1 MPPATDKSN
10 RILDSTIVSTWS
22 NEFNLDEVCNETED
36 QTILTGINSEKD
48 FGSSAI
54 IMTGKELPE
63 VEMDDFVDNN
73 DTQSDETPE
82 AIPMDVEE
90 KSTDLIVPQIKLKT
104 VTFANPPQ
112 QIFSKLELDLNPQV
126 NRNKKKE
133 SKKAKKASKKKRS
146 NEN

>member
-1 MPPATDKSN
+1 MFHLN
-10 RILDSTIVSTWS
+10 
-22 NEFNLDEVCNETED
+22 
-36 QTILTGINSEKD
+36 IN
-48 FGSSAI
+48 
-54 IMTGKELPE
+54 
-63 VEMDDFVDNN
+63 
-73 DTQSDETPE
+73 SDETPE

-133 SKKAKKASKKKRS
+133 SKKAKKASKKKDQMKIDDVTHVE
-146 NEN
+146 ENAVKDDKINHHAQNTIGKN